1 MKQSSFEEYI
11 KGVLNE
17 DYHVACKLYRYY
29 SASRRVFESGA
40 GDYSEEYYQQVVNGY
55 KDILNYTQLLADVLE
70 PYKDAPPELADI
82 PVLNDF
88 KASVEQDYSLAHKYN
103 RHFGA
108 SKICVEKMGQN
119 LPNCEQAVEKYDW
132 VRIVFKNLVNLLE
145 ALQ

>member
-17 DYHVACKLYRYY
+17 DYHIACKLHKYY
-29 SASRRVFESGA
+29 SASRRVFEGGA
-40 GDYSEEYYQQVVNGY
+40 DDYSEEYAQMAINGY
-55 KDILNYTQLLADVLE
+55 KDILNYTQLLAKVLE

-119 LPNCEQAVEKYDW
+119 LPNYEQAVEKYDW
-132 VRIVFKNLVNLLE
+132 ARIVFKNLAITLE
-145 ALQ
+145 AIQ